1 MKGDQKEN
9 TTGGKP
15 MVSSVTAGRRLM
27 KDLILVGNKQRNGK
41 KKKKNQTLK
50 RILVLGCDL

>member
-41 KKKKNQTLK
+41 KKKKTRL
-50 RILVLGCDL
+50 